1 MVCIFK
7 TNETTVCL
15 NQTNPNPKYS
25 QQARAHEQHLR
36 LERVYTLE
44 GPKMW
49 MGGNVSKFQGIIE
62 FPGRFLIKGDGGKGG
77 EK

>member
-1 MVCIFK
+1 M
-7 TNETTVCL
+7 
-15 NQTNPNPKYS
+15 
-25 QQARAHEQHLR
+25 R